1 MKQFLT
7 VKEIRKELKVM
18 HLLLDYYGTKR
29 CKREVVLRNF
39 SYFSKQASS
48 AFKSHMILVYERYLR
63 IIKRQTTCSQVT

>member
-7 VKEIRKELKVM
+7 VKEIRKEL